1 MVKTYLGLG
10 TNIGNRRRN
19 LITAAAL
26 LAERAGDVLSIS
38 SFYETEPVGFQSDNQ
53 FLNAAVYLETTCS
66 PQELL
71 EITQAIEREM
81 GRTSKSVNGQYKD
94 RIIDIDILL
103 YGDWVINQETLTL
116 PHPLMQE
123 REFVMAPLAEIAPMV
138 VHPVSGKTMQ
148 QIFEEIV

>member
-19 LITAAAL
+19 LITTAAL

-123 REFVMAPLAEIAPMV
+123 REFVMAPLAEIASMV

>member
-38 SFYETEPVGFQSDNQ
+38 CFYETEPVGFQSDNQ

-103 YGDWVINQETLTL
+103 YGDWVVNEETLTL

-123 REFVMAPLAEIAPMV
+123 REFVMAPLAEIAPMA

-148 QIFEEIV
+148 QIFEELV

>member
-19 LITAAAL
+19 LITTAAL

>member
-10 TNIGNRRRN
+10 TNIGNRLRN